1 MKGVTESQVIW
12 YCYLSNNFALDW
24 DFDIHLRRF
33 RFAILPTVPAF
44 YKKKKKKLFSPYSF
58 LGEII

>member
-1 MKGVTESQVIW
+1 MKVVTESQVNW

-24 DFDIHLRRF
+24 DFDIHLRRL

-44 YKKKKKKLFSPYSF
+44 YAKKILFSPYSF

>member
-44 YKKKKKKLFSPYSF
+44 YKKKKTTFFP
-58 LGEII
+58 I